1 MASFHTLCETFL
13 KRSRQRAATVLAAL
27 IAAAAVADVELRAQA
42 DHAAPTA
49 ASAQQPAPAP
59 ERTPAASA
67 TAPAAPEPG
76 QPGAPSPA
84 QTPVETPHA
93 PPAAAQA
100 GSDHAAPATP
110 GAGEHAGASA
120 HGPPAQ
126 DDHAAPAGAGH
137 GTGSGHGGGEAHDEG
152 IMPVIYRLLNFAI
165 LAGGLY
171 YFLHKPIGEYFAT
184 RGQQI
189 RGGLVTARETSE
201 RATAQLADLDRRL
214 QALPG
219 EIEAVRAKGVK
230 EIAAEEARIQAH
242 AEAERKRLI
251 DDVQRDIDVRLRVA
265 RKQLAEDAADL
276 AVQLA
281 ADRVRSTITEADQAR
296 LVDRYATQVKD
307 IHG

>member
-1 MASFHTLCETFL
+1 MAPLHTLCETFL
-13 KRSRQRAATVLAAL
+13 KRSRQRAASVLAVL
-27 IAAAAVADVELRAQA
+27 IAAAALADGEVRAQA
-42 DHAAPTA
+42 PAGQAAPA
-49 ASAQQPAPAP
+49 AAPAPQDHGTPAAAPAAPAAEPAGQPDHQSPAPVEAPHGTPAPAP
-59 ERTPAASA
+59 SA
-67 TAPAAPEPG
+67 G
-76 QPGAPSPA
+76 
-84 QTPVETPHA
+84 
-93 PPAAAQA
+93 
-100 GSDHAAPATP
+100 DHAAPAP
-110 GAGEHAGASA
+110 AAAGDHGAASA
-120 HGPPAQ
+120 HGPPGQ

-137 GTGSGHGGGEAHDEG
+137 GAAAGHGGGEAHDEG
-152 IMPVIYRLLNFAI
+152 VMPVIYRLVNFAI

-171 YFLHKPIGEYFAT
+171 YFLHKPIGDYFAS

-201 RATAQLADLDRRL
+201 RATAQLAELDRRL
-214 QALPG
+214 QALPA
-219 EIEAVRAKGVK
+219 EIDAVRAKGVK
-230 EIAAEEARIQAH
+230 EIAAEEARIQAQ

-281 ADRVRSTITEADQAR
+281 ADRVRATITDAEQTR